1 MSKGAKPLRLAEW
14 RPWRSWRPWFGNLAK
29 KVLSKLL
36 LILKAAKAAKKMA
49 TRALARETGVTEAGN
64 PQT

>member
-1 MSKGAKPLRLAEW
+1 
-14 RPWRSWRPWFGNLAK
+14 
-29 KVLSKLL
+29 
-36 LILKAAKAAKKMA
+36 LKAAKAAKKMA